1 MATDKKG
8 GLGFGG
14 SGFWRFPCVFNS
26 RDEQCIVTL
35 NLQAV
40 ASEIRRGRAP
50 GLFRCLFCLAAGRPT
65 VQTSLHPEAV
75 DPTPSL
81 ERYAPSPRP

>member
-1 MATDKKG
+1 MATYQEG
-8 GLGFGG
+8 GLGFEG
-14 SGFWRFPCVFNS
+14 SGFGCFPCVFNS

-50 GLFRCLFCLAAGRPT
+50 GLFRFLFCLAAGRPALLSRHLYT
-65 VQTSLHPEAV
+65 LKP
-75 DPTPSL
+75 
-81 ERYAPSPRP
+81 